1 MIDHTPTDRPD
12 TDRGQVGIETLI
24 IFIAMI
30 LVAAVAA
37 GVLINTAGFL
47 QNKASSTSED
57 SQAQVSNQVVV
68 VSATGNVNAT
78 PGIPTQPNVVNET
91 ELTVLKSPGAEQIDL
106 SSATVEWIGPDGT
119 TTLVYNDTTGEAWL
133 NTSADEPA
141 EFGVSAIKD
150 PSQSV
155 PVLTDKEDRFTLS
168 INHTGTNG
176 LDTTTNA
183 SANTTVL
190 QPLEGGEEV
199 TLRLVTQSGSS
210 YVYIVNV
217 PESLSAK
224 DDGEAVEL

>member
-1 MIDHTPTDRPD
+1 MRDHTPTDRPD

-57 SQAQVSNQVVV
+57 SESQVSNQVIVI
-68 VSATGNVNAT
+68 SATGNVNASNS
-78 PGIPTQPNVVNET
+78 TQEYDNKVNMT
-91 ELTVLKSPGAEQIDL
+91 EMSVMKSPGADEIDL
-106 SSATVEWIGPDGT
+106 AAATIEWVGPDGT
-119 TTLVYNDTTGEAWL
+119 TTLTYNESNA
-133 NTSADEPA
+133 SSSEYE
-141 EFGVSAIKD
+141 EFDVTAIKD
-150 PSQSV
+150 DGGSM
-155 PVLTDKEDRFTLS
+155 PVLTSKEDRFHIK
-168 INHTGTNG
+168 INHNGTGT
-176 LDTTTNA
+176 D
-183 SANTTVL
+183 VL
-190 QPLEGGEEV
+190 NPLYGGEEV

-224 DDGEAVEL
+224 STGEAVEL